1 MAALAGAAGPVKAVS
16 KLCRAGIW
24 ALLILAI
31 LSLMGGFL
39 GALHPLGDS
48 LAVFRVPFA
57 GLAII
62 CAFILRR
69 DARAALLGA
78 VATGVMLVNWLN
90 HSPTAEN
97 PTAQQLTLYQKNM
110 LWRNDGNESLMEAIR
125 TSGADIVML
134 EEISRENMPIL
145 GDLQADY
152 PVQQFCPFRRV
163 GGVAVLARGVTA
175 TNRLACAED
184 LGLAAMEVEGPT
196 GRFWV
201 AALHLP
207 WPWPHE
213 QAEHVDRVVKRLEI
227 LAGPVILAGDFNA
240 VGWSTAVAQIGA
252 AGGMARVGPYAAT
265 FDLPPLGY
273 PIGIDHVL
281 APGGKG
287 EIEIQPK
294 LASDHHGV
302 LAHLPWPDA
311 PQ

>member
-1 MAALAGAAGPVKAVS
+1 ML
-16 KLCRAGIW
+16 KLCRVGIW

-31 LSLMGGFL
+31 LSLAGGFMV
-39 GALHPLGDS
+39 ALHPLGDS

-57 GLAII
+57 GLAMI
-62 CAFILRR
+62 CAFILRH
-69 DARAALLGA
+69 DARAAMLGA
-78 VATGVMLVNWLN
+78 VASGVMLVSWLG
-90 HSPTAEN
+90 HSPTETEVRT
-97 PTAQQLTLYQKNM
+97 PQITLYQKNM
-110 LWRNDGNESLMEAIR
+110 LWRNNGNETLIEAIR
-125 TSGADIVML
+125 ISGADVVTL

-145 GDLQADY
+145 GDLRADY

-213 QAEHVDRVVKRLEI
+213 QAEHVDRVVKRLET
-227 LAGPVILAGDFNA
+227 LDGPVILAGDFNA
-240 VGWSTAVAQIGA
+240 VGWSHAVAQIGE

-281 APGGKG
+281 APGGEG

>member
-1 MAALAGAAGPVKAVS
+1 VKAVS
-16 KLCRAGIW
+16 KLCRVGIW

-31 LSLMGGFL
+31 LSLAGGFM
-39 GALHPLGDS
+39 GVLHPLGDS
-48 LAVFRVPFA
+48 LAVFRVPCA
-57 GLAII
+57 GLAMI
-62 CAFILRR
+62 CAFILRH
-69 DARAALLGA
+69 DARAAMLGA
-78 VATGVMLVNWLN
+78 VASGVMLVSWLG
-90 HSPTAEN
+90 HSPTDTEVRT
-97 PTAQQLTLYQKNM
+97 PQITLYQKNM

-125 TSGADIVML
+125 ISGADIVTL

-145 GDLQADY
+145 DDLRADY

-163 GGVAVLARGVTA
+163 GGVAVMARGVTA

-184 LGLAAMEVEGPT
+184 LGLAAVEVEGPT

-213 QAEHVDRVVKRLEI
+213 QAEHVDRVVQRLET
-227 LAGPVILAGDFNA
+227 LDGPVILAGDFNA
-240 VGWSTAVAQIGA
+240 VGWSHAVAQIAA

-265 FDLPPLGY
+265 FDLPPLDY

-294 LASDHHGV
+294 LASDHHGI
-302 LAHLPWPDA
+302 LAHLPWPNP

>member
-1 MAALAGAAGPVKAVS
+1 MNAVL

-24 ALLILAI
+24 ALLILAT
-31 LSLMGGFL
+31 LSLAGGFM

-57 GLAII
+57 GIAMI
-62 CAFILRR
+62 CAFILRH

-78 VATGVMLVNWLN
+78 VASGVMLVSCLG
-90 HSPTAEN
+90 HSPTDTELRT
-97 PTAQQLTLYQKNM
+97 PQITLYQKNM

-125 TSGADIVML
+125 TSGADIVTL

-145 GDLQADY
+145 DDLQADY

-175 TNRLACAED
+175 AKRLACAED

-213 QAEHVDRVVKRLEI
+213 QAEHVDRVVKRLET
-227 LAGPVILAGDFNA
+227 LDGPVILAGDFNA
-240 VGWSTAVAQIGA
+240 VGWSHAVAQIGA
-252 AGGMARVGPYAAT
+252 AGRMARVGPYAAT
-265 FDLPPLGY
+265 FELPPLDY

-287 EIEIQPK
+287 EIEVQPK